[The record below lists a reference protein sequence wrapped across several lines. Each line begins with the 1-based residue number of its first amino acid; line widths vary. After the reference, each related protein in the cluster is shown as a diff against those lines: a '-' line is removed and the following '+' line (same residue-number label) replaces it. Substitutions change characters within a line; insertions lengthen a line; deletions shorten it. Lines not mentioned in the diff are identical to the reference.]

1 MVVVYPYAD
10 KLNADRILEEWDNV
24 CKNLGT
30 EGFLTF
36 GTVLGF
42 VRDGG
47 YIKGDWDI
55 DVGIHR
61 EYFSQFYDAMIE
73 QGFSSPNVKRDL
85 GELYLDSFLWNI
97 EIVSPGTHIKF
108 IKYNIVLDVWL
119 GLHLVSVA
127 EFIESFDKV
136 TYEGREYNVPH
147 PVEEYLKYRYGDNW
161 RVPAIT

>member
-1 MVVVYPYAD
+1 MVVYPYDD
-10 KLNADRILEEWDNV
+10 KLNADRILEEWDDV

-36 GTVLGF
+36 GTALGF

-73 QGFSSPNVKRDL
+73 QGFSSPNMKRDS
-85 GELYLDSFLWNI
+85 GKLYIDALLWNI
-97 EIVSPGTHIKF
+97 EIVSPGSHIKF

-136 TYEGREYNVPH
+136 TYEGHEYNVPH

-161 RVPAIT
+161 RIPEKK